1 MMRAFLSFALFFYW
15 LVSAAQESPGKLGD
29 SLSVHYRVQVGAFRK
44 PADLRFGNFNE
55 VQRETVKEGIHRYT
69 VGFFRDYE
77 GARLYMDTVRAM
89 GYSDAFVVAYLN
101 GKRSTLKEIEEAK
114 IAKIDTDPLE
124 MEIVEIVE
132 ITKDSVL
139 VAEVEA
145 IEVSNSIVTTDET
158 EIAMLKQKLNRITW
172 MKIAIGQATI
182 GGAVFLGIVTG
193 AWVPVLMGAA
203 VVEIYLLVES
213 NYRFNRRDLRKL
225 YKKDRLSSVSS
236 S

>member
-1 MMRAFLSFALFFYW
+1 MRTFLSFALFFYW

-55 VQRETVKEGIHRYT
+55 VQRETIKEGIHRYT

-77 GARLYMDTVRAM
+77 SASLYMDTVRTM

-114 IAKIDTDPLE
+114 IVNIDTDSP
-124 MEIVEIVE
+124 EIEIVE
-132 ITKDSVL
+132 ITKDSVS

-145 IEVSNSIVTTDET
+145 IEVSNSTATTDET
-158 EIAMLKQKLNRITW
+158 KIAMLKQKLNRITW

-193 AWVPVLMGAA
+193 AWVPALMGAA

>member
-1 MMRAFLSFALFFYW
+1 MRVFLSFALFFCW

-29 SLSVHYRVQVGAFRK
+29 STLSVHYRVQVGAFRK
-44 PADLRFGNFNE
+44 SVDLRFGNFNE
-55 VQRETVKEGIHRYT
+55 VQRETIKEGIHKYT

-77 GARLYMDTVRAM
+77 SASLYMDTVRAM

-114 IAKIDTDPLE
+114 IVKIDTDSLE
-124 MEIVEIVE
+124 IEIAE
-132 ITKDSVL
+132 ITKDSVS
-139 VAEVEA
+139 VTEVDT
-145 IEVSNSIVTTDET
+145 IKVSNSTATTDDAK
-158 EIAMLKQKLNRITW
+158 IAMLKQKLNRITW

-225 YKKDRLSSVSS
+225 SEKNRLARVSAS
-236 S
+236 

>member
-1 MMRAFLSFALFFYW
+1 MRAFLSFALFFYW

-89 GYSDAFVVAYLN
+89 GYSDAFVVVYLN

-114 IAKIDTDPLE
+114 IVKIDADSLQ
-124 MEIVEIVE
+124 IEIVE
-132 ITKDSVL
+132 ITKDSVS

-145 IEVSNSIVTTDET
+145 IEVSNSIATTDET